1 MILKPARSEIMYRV
15 RAMSVVQFIDET
27 PAGELLRQHEVRLP
41 EQEAVKARELLSLRF
56 GDNADLACEAF
67 ARGAFHLQIGEARI
81 ESLDA
86 PVALVPGLEVKLI
99 RLVQLES

>member
-1 MILKPARSEIMYRV
+1 
-15 RAMSVVQFIDET
+15 MSVVQFIDES

-41 EQEAVKARELLSLRF
+41 EHPEVKARELLSMRF

-67 ARGAFHLQIGEARI
+67 SRGAFHLQIGEARI

-86 PVALVPGLEVKLI
+86 PVELVPGLEVKLI